1 MISDQT
7 VLPDTLN
14 DEAQP
19 LIAELLDPV
28 GWTAAKKEAQQKL
41 RKMLL
46 QKGYISFS
54 STYRRYLVST
64 VGASYLY
71 DVPLYKKGNLES
83 FKGKRVRVVCVA
95 SGPHTERTYMAGVVG
110 DTPTEL
116 VVERLERKYDFPPFA
131 EKLRVLYKSPRFRAV
146 EIAPKLSIITEFR
159 GGEAVD
165 LNCWD
170 ALLLDGK
177 LGMAVATLRLE
188 GDAGA
193 VEARHLRWHPSV
205 SHRYDSIR
213 AAIEEIAL

>member
-1 MISDQT
+1 MISEET
-7 VLPDTLN
+7 ILPDTHT
-14 DEAQP
+14 DEALH
-19 LIAELLDPV
+19 LIKALSVLGGFTAE
-28 GWTAAKKEAQQKL
+28 KRQAQSE
-41 RKMLL
+41 L
-46 QKGYISFS
+46 QKILKKQGYISFL

-110 DTPTEL
+110 DTPPEL
-116 VVERLERKYDFPPFA
+116 VVERLERKYDFPAFA
-131 EKLRVLYKSPRFRAV
+131 ETLKIQYKSPRFRAV
-146 EIAPKLSIITEFR
+146 EITPKLSIITEFR

-165 LNCWD
+165 LNGWD

-177 LGMAVATLRLE
+177 LGTAVATLRLE
-188 GDAGA
+188 GESGA
-193 VEARHLRWHPSV
+193 VEARHLSWHPSV